1 VGRAKW
7 ERANAGRLSE
17 TAPEW
22 NGSARCCT
30 ACMVVEVC
38 VCVCVCS
45 YEGVQRGW
53 AQVGHMLLSSDVRKI
68 RNCVGSAS
76 SAAACWRTTFWT
88 CTADLDRMIGAE
100 LVRSNAVGGKAAI
113 ALRHGRGRG
122 LGRALAFASLE
133 AIAGPPHHRPLRHGC
148 RYAVHGRQHVALASG
163 HLYAVRHMCVGRCP
177 PRVRPAG
184 FHLFQI
190 DGPDGVGV
198 ILMLVVAAVGS
209 SRH

>member
-1 VGRAKW
+1 MRLRLSGMKVPAAAPRAWWWKCVRVFLRGRA
-7 ERANAGRLSE
+7 
-17 TAPEW
+17 
-22 NGSARCCT
+22 
-30 ACMVVEVC
+30 
-38 VCVCVCS
+38 
-45 YEGVQRGW
+45 EGVGPGRSHAPVFGREEDQELRRLRLIRRR
-53 AQVGHMLLSSDVRKI
+53 LLENDVLDLHGRPD
-68 RNCVGSAS
+68 
-76 SAAACWRTTFWT
+76 RT
-88 CTADLDRMIGAE
+88 IGAD
-100 LVRSNAVGGKAAI
+100 LVRSHAVGGKAAM
-113 ALRHGRGRG
+113 ALRQGRGRG